1 MPLIDRRGVLGLGLG
16 AAGALSGIG
25 TLAAQQVVTTFP
37 APYFGWHA
45 PQDRPNPISFW
56 NEVALQLVALDH
68 SIDAADARAPGPCA
82 AARALALAHIVMA
95 DAVAAAFPVDFEGY
109 YVRGVK
115 FPGTQYPDVFVGG
128 AAAWILEHIYGT
140 PAHTQLIGMQRLRFL
155 KLYDQQALGAWSA
168 GLTFARN
175 EAFTSRWSQRTIRSA
190 TVGGRYVAAPGQHDV
205 DPYNPDQ
212 KFYGVTWGHLPPLVP
227 NLHLAALGPGD
238 PPPEPEY
245 LKDLEEVRELGRLH
259 PNGPT
264 PEQVRSGVFWAYDGS
279 RLIGPPPR
287 LYNQFVRQIAEADG
301 MSVPELA
308 RLLALCNIAIADG
321 SIVCWEAK
329 YRYRIWRP
337 VLGLPNLRFNPE
349 SGWAPFGSP
358 RTNPSE
364 FALGSDT
371 QFRLTALSML
381 GGGERNTLRRGRQ
394 EALGYDRACFT
405 PNFPSYPSGHATF
418 GSACFNMLKKVRA
431 ERPATRPDPGRIDH
445 AGEFVSDELN
455 GVSIDNFRNEPRP
468 FLPLRYRHID
478 QMIEDNNKSRVH
490 LGVHWQF
497 DCTRGAVSGA
507 RVADAVYAQ
516 AYRRAGSVLR

>member
-1 MPLIDRRGVLGLGLG
+1 
-16 AAGALSGIG
+16 
-25 TLAAQQVVTTFP
+25 
-37 APYFGWHA
+37 
-45 PQDRPNPISFW
+45 
-56 NEVALQLVALDH
+56 
-68 SIDAADARAPGPCA
+68 
-82 AARALALAHIVMA
+82 
-95 DAVAAAFPVDFEGY
+95 
-109 YVRGVK
+109 
-115 FPGTQYPDVFVGG
+115 
-128 AAAWILEHIYGT
+128 
-140 PAHTQLIGMQRLRFL
+140 
-155 KLYDQQALGAWSA
+155 
-168 GLTFARN
+168 
-175 EAFTSRWSQRTIRSA
+175 
-190 TVGGRYVAAPGQHDV
+190 
-205 DPYNPDQ
+205 
-212 KFYGVTWGHLPPLVP
+212 
-227 NLHLAALGPGD
+227 
-238 PPPEPEY
+238 